1 MLDKWAFGMSK
12 IEGDERKLST
22 SADKGITIKRGG
34 PSSDL
39 AAEVSNVSLDTRAG
53 YVGRGTGAGPSG
65 TSGPS
70 LLSQL
75 APPNATRPMAVP
87 GKGSAGDFGDGASE
101 MSIDQQ
107 SDESS
112 NYPAAEKITV
122 KIADLGN
129 GESVYSIEA
138 RKFFFFLTFHFILAT
153 WIEHHFTDDIQTRQY
168 RCPEVILGAK
178 WGPSSDLWSVSCI
191 VSPSPV
197 FDLPQSHL
205 S

>member
-12 IEGDERKLST
+12 IDQGSEEVGKPGT
-22 SADKGITIKRGG
+22 SAEKPLTMKRPA
-34 PSSDL
+34 PSTAAVTGDL

-53 YVGRGTGAGPSG
+53 YVGRGGVPPAAPA
-65 TSGPS
+65 GPS

-75 APPNATRPMAVP
+75 APPNASKPVPVP
-87 GKGSAGDFGDGASE
+87 GKSSSSSEIHAAGSA
-101 MSIDQQ
+101 MSVDRQ

-112 NYPAAEKITV
+112 SGMLEPPLEKITV

-129 GESVYSIEA
+129 
-138 RKFFFFLTFHFILAT
+138 AT

-178 WGPSSDLWSVSCI
+178 WGPSSDLWSVACI
-191 VSPSPV
+191 VRVGLIS
-197 FDLPQSHL
+197 LP
-205 S
+205 